1 VQVEPRRREAF
12 ERLVQEI
19 EHQQIGLS
27 RRPDQ
32 LPQQGHLLLLR
43 PLQARKTDLQLALDV
58 LQPQQGAREAPVL
71 VPGALP
77 AGLRRTEEDIEA
89 GRLRIRVE
97 RQATRRRQQRD
108 EQEVPEAAQ
117 KDVPVGGDRCRHA
130 DPFVDAYTDRLA
142 DLLRDRCRKERRLV
156 GLL

>member
-1 VQVEPRRREAF
+1 MQVEPRRREAF
-12 ERLVQEI
+12 ERLEQGI
-19 EHQQIGLS
+19 EHHQIGLS

-32 LPQQGHLLLLR
+32 LSQQGHLLLLR

-58 LQPQQGAREAPVL
+58 LQPQQGAGEAPVL

-97 RQATRRRQQRD
+97 RQATRRRQQRG

-117 KDVPVGGDRCRHA
+117 KDVPVGGEGRHA
-130 DPFVDAYTDRLA
+130 DPFADA
-142 DLLRDRCRKERRLV
+142 
-156 GLL
+156 